1 MATGTELR
9 TLNGHQNSVSSVSF
23 SPDGK
28 LLVSGSAD
36 SAIKLWDVA
45 TGSELKTFNGRQ
57 MGVLNI
63 ISTPVTKP

>member
-1 MATGTELR
+1 M
-9 TLNGHQNSVSSVSF
+9 SSVSF

-28 LLVSGSAD
+28 LLVSGGAD

-45 TGSELKTFNGRQ
+45 TGSNLKTFNGSQ

-63 ISTPVTKP
+63 ISTPGTKP